1 MRLSRLNLLE
11 CTTVVVAVVVLV
23 VVVILVIIVV
33 LVIVVVL
40 VVVRVAVIVAAHGL
54 GKTMRVLVFAEGE
67 AVKLAQEAGAD
78 SVGSDDLI
86 KQIEGGWLEFDVA
99 LAQREV
105 MGKASRLGRILGP
118 RGLMPNPKSG
128 TVVDAEDIPRAVRE
142 AQQGRVEF
150 RVDKTAL
157 LHIPIGKL
165 SFGEDKLLENMAT
178 VIEAVVKAKPSGAK
192 GQYIRAATLSTTMGP
207 GIKLELQPTLALST
221 S

>member
-1 MRLSRLNLLE
+1 
-11 CTTVVVAVVVLV
+11 
-23 VVVILVIIVV
+23 
-33 LVIVVVL
+33 
-40 VVVRVAVIVAAHGL
+40 
-54 GKTMRVLVFAEGE
+54 
-67 AVKLAQEAGAD
+67 
-78 SVGSDDLI
+78 
-86 KQIEGGWLEFDVA
+86 VA